1 MQVTSDAL
9 KQLQLLSEQGGRYRT
24 HAYLFVLTGLDYT
37 LRRLYRHK
45 AREAVERHVTGQELC
60 WGLRDLALLEWGR
73 LARVVL
79 AHMSIRRTHDFGKI
93 VYSMIENHLMQRRNE
108 DSVEDFKDVF
118 EFVEALDRGYRIEIP
133 EPKKE

>member
-45 AREAVERHVTGQELC
+45 AREAVERHVTGQELAG
-60 WGLRDLALLEWGR
+60 GLRDFALSEFGPSARMVLEHWGI
-73 LARVVL
+73 LTTL
-79 AHMSIRRTHDFGKI
+79 DFGHI
-93 VYSMIENHLMQRRNE
+93 VYDLISVGLMGKS
-108 DSVEDFKDVF
+108 DSDKLEDFKEAYDFKEEF
-118 EFVEALDRGYRIEIP
+118 EAKYRFNVDNLSF
-133 EPKKE
+133 